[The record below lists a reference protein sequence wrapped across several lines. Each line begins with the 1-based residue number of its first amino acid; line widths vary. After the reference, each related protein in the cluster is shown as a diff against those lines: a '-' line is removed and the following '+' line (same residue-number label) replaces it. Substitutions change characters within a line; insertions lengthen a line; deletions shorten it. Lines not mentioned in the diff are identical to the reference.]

1 VLKSTLFF
9 HPDAY
14 IASGG
19 KLMGRHAAGDSF
31 LRGYLAHSKQDT
43 ISAFVTD
50 PRHGETFR
58 ELLVSTGDRRSVEIV
73 DKTSLGTL
81 TDSVLYYP
89 GPDIA
94 GQAFNRSLLAN
105 SAFSISGVTHTTASA
120 TVMDGLSELITA
132 PVQPWDAVICTSN
145 AVKTNVETLLQGQV
159 DYLRDRLGIS
169 KLTLPKFP
177 VIPLGIH
184 TADFRV
190 TNEAKRIAR
199 QALGISGNDVVVLF
213 LGRLS
218 FHAKAHPLAMY
229 QALEAA
235 AKSAPNGGKVVLI
248 ECGWFAN
255 DWIRE
260 AFEEASSKA
269 YPSIKVIR
277 LDGRV
282 TATRDQAWAS
292 ADIFC
297 SFSDNIQETFGLS
310 PVEAMATGLPVV
322 VSDWNGYKESVRD
335 GVDGFRIPTLMPGA
349 GLDGDLAYR
358 HALGIDT
365 YDAYCGYASS
375 FVSVDIEAATKAF
388 SQLFSSPDLRVKMGQ
403 SGQKRAT
410 EVYDWKQIIPQ
421 YEALWEEL
429 GTIRAAARQSPNQP
443 PSAWPA
449 RTDPYKLFAN
459 YPTKILAPQTEIAL
473 GPVAKNGGNWSAILK
488 LRMVTFTKPLIA
500 SDQEINALID
510 RLKESKQS
518 VNGLLTHYPTE
529 RQAIVFRTISFVIKL
544 GILKVV

>member
-1 VLKSTLFF
+1 
-9 HPDAY
+9 
-14 IASGG
+14 
-19 KLMGRHAAGDSF
+19 MGRHAAGDSF
-31 LRGYLAHSKQDT
+31 LRGYLAHSRQDT

-50 PRHGETFR
+50 SRHAETFK
-58 ELLVSTGDRRSVEIV
+58 ELLVSAGDKRSVEIV
-73 DKTSLGTL
+73 DKTSLGAL

-94 GQAFNRSLLAN
+94 GQAFNRSLLGN
-105 SAFSISGVTHTTASA
+105 SAFSLSGVTHTTASA
-120 TVMDGLSELITA
+120 GVMDSLCELITA
-132 PVQPWDAVICTSN
+132 PVQPWDAVICTSS

-190 TNEAKRIAR
+190 AEEVRAGAR
-199 QALGISGNDVVVLF
+199 QALGISDKDVVVLF

-235 AKSAPNGGKVVLI
+235 AKSVPSGGKVVLI

-260 AFEEASSKA
+260 AFEEASSQA
-269 YPSIKVIR
+269 CPSIKVIR

-292 ADIFC
+292 ADVFC

-310 PVEAMATGLPVV
+310 PVEAMAAGLPVV
-322 VSDWNGYKESVRD
+322 VSDWNGYKETVRD
-335 GVDGFRIPTLMPGA
+335 GIDGFRIPTLMPGA
-349 GLDGDLAYR
+349 GLGGDLAYR

-365 YDAYCGYASS
+365 YDVYCGYASS

-388 SQLFSSPDLRVKMGQ
+388 SQLFSSPDLRAKMGQ

-429 GTIRAAARQSPNQP
+429 GTIRAAARQSSNQS
-443 PSAWPA
+443 PSVWPA

-459 YPTKILAPQTEIAL
+459 YPTSTLTPDTEIAL
-473 GPVAKNGGNWSAILK
+473 GPAAVNDSSWTTLSK
-488 LRMVTFTKPLIA
+488 LRMVAFSRPLLA

-510 RLKESKQS
+510 RLKKGKQS
-518 VNGLLTHYPTE
+518 VNGLLTHYPIE

>member
-1 VLKSTLFF
+1 V
-9 HPDAY
+9 
-14 IASGG
+14 
-19 KLMGRHAAGDSF
+19 
-31 LRGYLAHSKQDT
+31 
-43 ISAFVTD
+43 
-50 PRHGETFR
+50 
-58 ELLVSTGDRRSVEIV
+58 
-73 DKTSLGTL
+73 
-81 TDSVLYYP
+81 
-89 GPDIA
+89 
-94 GQAFNRSLLAN
+94 GQAFNRSLIGN
-105 SAFSISGVTHTTASA
+105 GAFSLSGITHTTASA
-120 TVMDGLSELITA
+120 GVMDSLCDLITA

-184 TADFRV
+184 TADFSVTDEARRV
-190 TNEAKRIAR
+190 AR
-199 QALGISGNDVVVLF
+199 EALGISDKDVVVLF

-229 QALEAA
+229 QALQAS
-235 AKSAPNGGKVVLI
+235 AKSVANGGQVVLV

-255 DWIRE
+255 DWIKE
-260 AFEEASSKA
+260 AFEEASSRA
-269 YPSIKVIR
+269 CPSVKVIR

-282 TATRDQAWAS
+282 IATRDQAWAS
-292 ADIFC
+292 ADVFC

-310 PVEAMATGLPVV
+310 PVEAMAAGLPVV

-349 GLDGDLAYR
+349 GLGGDLAYR

-365 YDAYCGYASS
+365 YDVYCGYASS

-388 SQLFSSPDLRVKMGQ
+388 SQLFSSPGLRVKMGQ
-403 SGQKRAT
+403 AGQKRAI

-429 GTIRAAARQSPNQP
+429 GEIRAAARQSSNQS

-473 GPVAKNGGNWSAILK
+473 GSVAENGSSWFAISN

-500 SDQEINALID
+500 SDEEINQLID
-510 RLKESKQS
+510 QLKTGPKTANS
-518 VNGLLTHYPTE
+518 LLTHYTPE
-529 RQAIVFRTISFVIKL
+529 RQAIVFRTIASLIKL
-544 GILKVV
+544 GILKVR